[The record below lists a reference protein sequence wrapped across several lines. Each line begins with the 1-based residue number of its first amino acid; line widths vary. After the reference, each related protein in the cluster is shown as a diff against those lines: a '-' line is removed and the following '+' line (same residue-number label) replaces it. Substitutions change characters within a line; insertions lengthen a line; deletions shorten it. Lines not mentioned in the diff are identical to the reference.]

1 MLLSGVRFLGRIR
14 IYQASCLLLFTTPP
28 WPPVS
33 SYPRNLL
40 GFALPVTL
48 EALPASVGPGLPLL
62 VVAAVAAVCTA
73 VRGVQLTRTDLLR
86 RS

>member
-1 MLLSGVRFLGRIR
+1 MEGQARVLLSDVRFLGRIR

-40 GFALPVTL
+40 NDLPPYVIIDSWLTTL
-48 EALPASVGPGLPLL
+48 S
-62 VVAAVAAVCTA
+62 
-73 VRGVQLTRTDLLR
+73 R
-86 RS
+86 

>member
-1 MLLSGVRFLGRIR
+1 MIEEGQARVLLSGVRFLGRIR

-40 GFALPVTL
+40 V
-48 EALPASVGPGLPLL
+48 LL
-62 VVAAVAAVCTA
+62 IRQKREQVAKISKTVH
-73 VRGVQLTRTDLLR
+73 
-86 RS
+86 